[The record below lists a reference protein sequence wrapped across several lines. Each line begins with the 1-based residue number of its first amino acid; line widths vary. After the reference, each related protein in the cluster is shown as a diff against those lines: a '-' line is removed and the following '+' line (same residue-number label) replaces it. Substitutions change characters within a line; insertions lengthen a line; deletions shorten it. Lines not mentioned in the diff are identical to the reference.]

1 MPVFHS
7 AENAHVHYI
16 QPRSGK
22 HTGLYLWPPFTCV
35 PWRLK
40 VTMKGVYQLPHATT
54 TVASPCQTLRE
65 LLAWRRRVNAY
76 SWPNPS
82 IIGTMHEQCA
92 EGLHFHDLPDRTP
105 MECFVKICFREVSS
119 FQVLYHCRVNS
130 MISDIKGEGYS
141 VQKNVTLLCKHSV
154 HLYKGPLL

>member
-1 MPVFHS
+1 
-7 AENAHVHYI
+7 
-16 QPRSGK
+16 
-22 HTGLYLWPPFTCV
+22 
-35 PWRLK
+35 
-40 VTMKGVYQLPHATT
+40 MKGVYQLPHATT

-141 VQKNVTLLCKHSV
+141 VLKNVTYYCVSIQYIFTKAPCFSQTVYMDLCICTGYNIQKELPTLFRCLHS
-154 HLYKGPLL
+154 